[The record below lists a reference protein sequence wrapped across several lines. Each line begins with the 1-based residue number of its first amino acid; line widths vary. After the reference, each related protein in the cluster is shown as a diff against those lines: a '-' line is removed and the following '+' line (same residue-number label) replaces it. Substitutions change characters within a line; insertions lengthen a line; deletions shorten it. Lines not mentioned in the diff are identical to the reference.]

1 MPSPGNLPERH
12 HSAGADLLV
21 KFGFRLCC
29 LCALLLALSAASSA
43 YSVLTHEEVIDLLW
57 GREIRPLLLERFP
70 DATEEQLKQ
79 AHAYAYG
86 GAVIQDLGYYP
97 FGNDFFSDLVH
108 YVRSGAFVE
117 NLVAEASNLNEFA
130 FALGALAHY
139 ASDITGHPVAVNR
152 AVPIEYPE
160 LRKKYGPVVTYAE
173 GKPEHLKT
181 EFGFDVLQ
189 VARHR
194 YAPQSYHD
202 FIGFEVAK
210 PVLERAFFDTYRI
223 PLDSVLKHE
232 NLTIGTYRR
241 SVSKLIPSMTRVALA
256 WRKHQIVQEY
266 HDFSRRKFLY
276 NLSRAE
282 YRKEWGTDYQD
293 DNPGTG
299 ARVVAFLLR
308 FVPKVGP
315 LRGLAYKDP
324 TPKTEDLYFKSVNA
338 TVEYYGKLLR
348 ELRARTLDLPDMD
361 LDTGNSTAPGEYS
374 LADESYARLLDSLSR
389 ENYASVDQPLR
400 RALLT
405 FFDQQWAQQK
415 SEQSLATQMQ
425 LIPLRLG
432 EPAPSSLFESQR
444 IALAQPIQA
453 NVSY

>member
-1 MPSPGNLPERH
+1 M
-12 HSAGADLLV
+12 

-29 LCALLLALSAASSA
+29 LCALLLALSATSSA
-43 YSVLTHEEVIDLLW
+43 YSVLTHEEIIDLLW
-57 GREIRPLLLERFP
+57 GQEIRPLLLERFP
-70 DATEEQLKQ
+70 GASEEQLRQ

-97 FGNDFFSDLVH
+97 FGNDFFSDLAH
-108 YVRSGAFVE
+108 YVRTGAFVE

-173 GKPEHLKT
+173 GKTEHLKT

-202 FIGFEVAK
+202 FIGFEVAT

-223 PLDSVLKHE
+223 PLDNVLKHE
-232 NLTIGTYRR
+232 NLAVGTYRR

-282 YRKEWGTDYQD
+282 YRKEWGANYHEDK
-293 DNPGTG
+293 PGAG

-308 FVPKVGP
+308 FIPKVGP

-324 TPKTEDLYFKSVNA
+324 TPRTEDMYFKSVNA
-338 TVEYYGKLLR
+338 TVDYYGKLLR
-348 ELRARTLDLPDMD
+348 DLRARTLDLPDMD
-361 LDTGNSTAPGEYS
+361 LDTGNPTVPGEYS
-374 LADESYARLLDSLSR
+374 LADDSYARLLDSLSR

-425 LIPLRLG
+425 LIPLRLM
-432 EPAPSSLFESQR
+432 EPVPSSLFENQR
-444 IALAQPIQA
+444 QALAQPAQA
-453 NVSY
+453 NISY